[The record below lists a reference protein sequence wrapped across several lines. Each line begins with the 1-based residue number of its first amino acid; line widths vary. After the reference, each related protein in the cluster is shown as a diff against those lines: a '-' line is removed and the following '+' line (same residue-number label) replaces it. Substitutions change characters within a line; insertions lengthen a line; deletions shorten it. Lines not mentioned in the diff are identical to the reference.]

1 MKKLLALLF
10 LSIGAFASDTTMMGP
25 DVIAWIKTPT
35 GLFIDYDID
44 YYPYTCNEEIEIDGI
59 SYTTSQA
66 FYLFSGYLPMKYGDS
81 PPGLSFKAQ
90 VRDSALYLVEARIC
104 FEENKPHKLTE
115 RTASEKIPLRLIFPE
130 ALSDTMQAAFMN
142 QAIILFPDSI
152 HYGGA
157 ILVKKGKVIRSWIW
171 PDAASVV
178 QNFDSTE
185 FYHFEDHEMDFFDSS
200 AGDPQNPKFIALM
213 NRLRPY
219 YGEKLWDI
227 AQEMLGN
234 R

>member
-157 ILVKKGKVIRSWIW
+157 ILVKKGKVIRS
-171 PDAASVV
+171 
-178 QNFDSTE
+178 
-185 FYHFEDHEMDFFDSS
+185 
-200 AGDPQNPKFIALM
+200 
-213 NRLRPY
+213 
-219 YGEKLWDI
+219 
-227 AQEMLGN
+227 
-234 R
+234 

>member
-1 MKKLLALLF
+1 MKKILALLF
-10 LSIGAFASDTTMMGP
+10 LSINALAGSTTMDGAE
-25 DVIAWIKTPT
+25 VIGWLDNPT
-35 GLFIDYDID
+35 ALICFDYD
-44 YYPYTCNEEIEIDGI
+44 YPGTCNEEIEIDGI
-59 SYTTSQA
+59 SYTFLPS
-66 FYLFSGYLPMKYGDS
+66 YISDYLPMKYGET

-104 FEENKPHKLTE
+104 FEKNEPHQLTE
-115 RTASEKIPLRLIFPE
+115 RTESEKIPLRLIFPE
-130 ALSDTMQAAFMN
+130 ALSDTIQATFMN
-142 QAIILFPDSI
+142 QAIFLSPDSI

-171 PDAASVV
+171 LDAASAA
-178 QNFDSTE
+178 QNFDEEE
-185 FYHFEDHEMDFFDSS
+185 FNHFETYESDFT
-200 AGDPQNPKFIALM
+200 AIPPNLKKPKFIELM
-213 NRLRPY
+213 NRLKPY